1 MYLQRRYT
9 FTNHYTVA
17 IIKLND
23 SYDMFCTQ
31 IIFLID
37 SFWNT

>member
-1 MYLQRRYT
+1 MEICIYKEDTHLQIT
-9 FTNHYTVA
+9 I

-23 SYDMFCTQ
+23 SYDTFCTQ

-37 SFWNT
+37 SF

>member
-1 MYLQRRYT
+1 MEICIYKEDTHLQITSY
-9 FTNHYTVA
+9 

-23 SYDMFCTQ
+23 SYDIRSATQ

-37 SFWNT
+37 SF